1 MATGSSTTTIQN
13 SGASLSSLE
22 SILTNYPLISAFLAF
37 AIAQSIKFFTSWY
50 VLAYAL
56 VFDNL
61 VMSFDSLS

>member
-13 SGASLSSLE
+13 SGASLSSSE
-22 SILTNYPLISAFLAF
+22 SRLTNYPLISAFLAF

>member
-13 SGASLSSLE
+13 SGASLSSSE

>member
-13 SGASLSSLE
+13 LGASLSSSE